1 MSKTSLAQRNNEA
14 RLKNS
19 NISIGNYSLGNALSS
34 RKLQPP
40 QFPIDLQLNLVQ

>member
-14 RLKNS
+14 RLKS

-40 QFPIDLQLNLVQ
+40 QFPIDLQLNLIQ